1 MNYLIAEIKKRGKRD
16 KVFKVLSTT
25 EEIYTL
31 PTDLDNPQMYDKSDY
46 KLEDDEWF
54 HIPNFKETDYC
65 IDLLKDD
72 FISTDFN
79 QISRTNL
86 DKLKFL
92 VAYQTY
98 NDRSYFFFQK
108 VNSSQLVKK
117 SWFKLSNTPS
127 LEKDAPIVI
136 INNVPDAI
144 YSVEDD
150 ILYFKRLS
158 AITTIFKGI
167 SELYRE
173 ATQEETENFLN
184 EDFIEL
190 QDDYD
195 ASKVKTANRKRIAM
209 AVETFNS
216 FTPEQ
221 KTQIFDYIKDYC
233 PDIPFDKQNRKFAIK
248 DEEGLKH
255 LLWGIEQRYY
265 TTRVGGEKRVANSV
279 SKIENNA
286 NA

>member
-1 MNYLIAEIKKRGKRD
+1 MNYLIAEIKKRGRRD
-16 KVFKVLSTT
+16 KVFKVLSSI

-31 PTDLDNPQMYDKSDY
+31 PTDLDNPKPYNSDY

-54 HIPNFKETDYC
+54 HIPNFKETEYC
-65 IDLLKDD
+65 IDLLKDE

-79 QISRTNL
+79 QIGRANL

-98 NDRSYFFFQK
+98 NENSYFFFQK
-108 VNSSQLVKK
+108 INLSQLVKK
-117 SWFKLSNTPS
+117 SWFKLSDTPTI
-127 LEKDAPIVI
+127 EETPIVI
-136 INNVPDAI
+136 INNVADAI
-144 YSVEDD
+144 YSVNND
-150 ILYFKRLS
+150 ILYFKRLT
-158 AITTIFKGI
+158 AISSIFRGI

-173 ATQEETENFLN
+173 ATQEETETFLN
-184 EDFIEL
+184 EEFIEL
-190 QDDYD
+190 QDDYE

-221 KTQIFDYIKDYC
+221 KAQIFDYIKDYC
-233 PDIPFDKQNRKFAIK
+233 PDIPYDEQNKRFGIK

-265 TTRVGGEKRVANSV
+265 TTKVGGEKRIANSV
-279 SKIENNA
+279 SKINNNT

>member
-31 PTDLDNPQMYDKSDY
+31 PTDLDNPKTYDSDY

-54 HIPNFKETDYC
+54 HIPNFKESDYC
-65 IDLLKDD
+65 IDLLQND

-79 QISRTNL
+79 QISRANL

-98 NDRSYFFFQK
+98 NGDSYFFFQK
-108 VNSSQLVKK
+108 FNSSQLVKK
-117 SWFKLSNTPS
+117 SWFKLSNTPTI
-127 LEKDAPIVI
+127 EETPIVI
-136 INNVPDAI
+136 INNVADAI
-144 YSVEDD
+144 YSVNDD
-150 ILYFKRLS
+150 ILYFKRLTS
-158 AITTIFKGI
+158 ISSIFRGI

-173 ATQEETENFLN
+173 ATQEETESFLN
-184 EDFIEL
+184 EDFIDL
-190 QDDYD
+190 QEDYE

-209 AVETFNS
+209 AVETFNG
-216 FTPEQ
+216 FALEQ
-221 KTQIFDYIKDYC
+221 KAQIFDYIKDYC
-233 PDIPFDKQNRKFAIK
+233 PDIPYDVDNKKFTIK

-265 TTRVGGEKRVANSV
+265 TTKVGGEKRIANSV

>member
-1 MNYLIAEIKKRGKRD
+1 M
-16 KVFKVLSTT
+16 
-25 EEIYTL
+25 
-31 PTDLDNPQMYDKSDY
+31 
-46 KLEDDEWF
+46 
-54 HIPNFKETDYC
+54 
-65 IDLLKDD
+65 
-72 FISTDFN
+72 
-79 QISRTNL
+79 
-86 DKLKFL
+86 
-92 VAYQTY
+92 
-98 NDRSYFFFQK
+98 
-108 VNSSQLVKK
+108 VKK

-158 AITTIFKGI
+158 AISSIFKGI

-173 ATQEETENFLN
+173 ATQEETETFLN

-209 AVETFNS
+209 AMETFNS

-233 PDIPFDKQNRKFAIK
+233 PDIPYDEQNRKFTIK

>member
-1 MNYLIAEIKKRGKRD
+1 MNYLIAEIKKRGKKD
-16 KVFKVLSTT
+16 KVFKVLSSE

-31 PTDLDNPQMYDKSDY
+31 PDDLDNPETYKSDY

-54 HIPNFKETDYC
+54 HIPDFKETDYC
-65 IDLLKDD
+65 IDLLKDN
-72 FISTDFN
+72 FVSTDFN

-92 VAYQTY
+92 VAYQKY
-98 NDRSYFFFQK
+98 DDKSYFFFQK

-144 YSVEDD
+144 YSVADD
-150 ILYFKRLS
+150 ILYFKRLT
-158 AITTIFKGI
+158 AITSIFRGI
-167 SELYRE
+167 SDLYRE
-173 ATQEETENFLN
+173 ATQKETEDFLK
-184 EDFIEL
+184 ESFIQL
-190 QDDYD
+190 QDDYG

-209 AVETFNS
+209 AVETFES
-216 FTPEQ
+216 FTPKQ

-233 PDIPFDKQNRKFAIK
+233 PDIPYDEQNRKFAIK

-255 LLWGIEQRYY
+255 LLWGIAY
-265 TTRVGGEKRVANSV
+265 
-279 SKIENNA
+279 
-286 NA
+286 